1 MQQIVSQKWQES
13 YDGLS
18 KRAVEILRLLDEGLS
33 DREIAD
39 RLVMTINTVK
49 WYNRQIYS
57 SLGVGSRTQAIA
69 RAREL
74 HLLDEDSESTP
85 PIELVSHTSR
95 HNLPVETTHFIGREN
110 ELNVIKHLLNTV
122 HLLTLVGPPGTGK
135 TRLGLQTAWDL
146 VDTFRDGV
154 YFISLAPI
162 TDPDMVT
169 NNIAG
174 CIGVKAVPDEPI
186 IETTKRFLRERHM
199 LLVLDNFE
207 HLLAA
212 APQIGELLAAAP
224 DLKVLATS
232 REPLHL
238 YGEQEY
244 AVPPLALP
252 DMEHLS
258 PEALLTCESVALFM
272 QQARA
277 VRADFELT
285 SENAHDVAQICI
297 RLEGLPLAIEL
308 AAARS
313 KLLTPSALL
322 ARLNSRLDTLTGG
335 AHNLPPR
342 QRTLRQT
349 IGWSYELLTDE
360 EKKLF
365 ARLAVFRG
373 GRSLEAVEAVCEPG
387 LNIDALEGIESL
399 LNKSLLFQQ
408 AGRDGEPRFFMLETL
423 HEYAGEQLEA
433 SGEAE
438 MMRRRHAEYYVDYA
452 EHAEPEFRQAGFSH
466 WMSCVDA
473 ESGNMCGA
481 LEWAFSGG
489 DVILGL
495 RLVASLRDYW
505 IMSSGFTDGKM
516 WTQRALTNCQ
526 TVPPDLH
533 VRVLTTAGMI
543 HFYLSNRDL
552 QKQLLQ
558 KAVQIARARTNPLNL
573 AWALTFLGSASI
585 GVPTEYEE
593 GVAVTEEGLEI
604 FRQIGHKPGMAQAL
618 NIIGEIART
627 YGNYERAR
635 VVYEECL
642 RLVRETGEIRRE
654 SMILSNLG
662 FSAMHQGDVDRAHRL
677 FRQSFEKLLQLS
689 YDKHLIV
696 SNVLAQVLT
705 IAAKGD
711 PERAARL
718 IGAAEA
724 SLEKMGAGLQPG
736 RQSEYERTLSL
747 VRSQLDPATFEAC
760 WNEGRPMSLD
770 QMVAHAL
777 QPEES

>member
-1 MQQIVSQKWQES
+1 MIPQKWQAP

-18 KRAVEILRLLDEGLS
+18 KRAVEILRLLDQGLS
-33 DREIAD
+33 DREIAE

-74 HLLDEDSESTP
+74 QLLNGDHEAESYPREVHTP
-85 PIELVSHTSR
+85 PK

-110 ELNVIKHLLNTV
+110 ELNVIKNLLDTA

-146 VDTFRDGV
+146 VDIFRDGV
-154 YFISLAPI
+154 YFLSLAPI

-186 IETTKRFLRERHM
+186 IETTKHFLRERRM

-252 DMEHLS
+252 DMEHLDL
-258 PEALLTCESVALFM
+258 EALANCESAALFL

-285 SENAHDVAQICI
+285 PENAHDVAQICI

-360 EKKLF
+360 EKRLF

-373 GRSLEAVEAVCEPG
+373 GRSLEAVETVCEPG
-387 LNIDALEGIESL
+387 LNIDVLEGIESL

-408 AGRDGEPRFFMLETL
+408 ADRDGEPRFFMLETI
-423 HEYAGEQLEA
+423 HEYAWEQLEA

-438 MMRRRHAEYYVDYA
+438 IMRRRHAEYYVDYA
-452 EHAEPEFRQAGFSH
+452 EHAEPEFRQAKFSH

-489 DVILGL
+489 DVMLGL

-505 IMSSGFTDGKM
+505 IMSGGFTDGKM

-526 TVPPDLH
+526 SVPPDLH

-543 HFYLSNRDL
+543 HFYLPNRDL

-593 GVAVTEEGLEI
+593 GVAVTEEGLAI
-604 FRQIGHKPGMAQAL
+604 FRQLGHKPGMAQAL

-627 YGNYERAR
+627 YGDDERAR
-635 VVYEECL
+635 MVYEECL
-642 RLVRETGEIRRE
+642 RLVHETGETRRE

-662 FSAMHQGDVDRAHRL
+662 FSAMYQGDVDRAHRL
-677 FRQSFEKLLQLS
+677 FRQSFEKLLQLG

-696 SNVLAQVLT
+696 SSVLAQVLT

-718 IGAAEA
+718 IGGAEA
-724 SLEKMGAGLQPG
+724 SLEKMGVGLQPG
-736 RQSEYERTLSL
+736 NQPEYERTLSF

-760 WNEGRPMSLD
+760 WNEGRAMSLD

>member
-186 IETTKRFLRERHM
+186 IETTKRFLRERHT

-224 DLKVLATS
+224 GLKVLATS

-277 VRADFELT
+277 VRSDFELT
-285 SENAHDVAQICI
+285 PENAHDVAQICI

-313 KLLTPSALL
+313 KLLTPGALL

-408 AGRDGEPRFFMLETL
+408 AGHDGEPRFFMLETL

-505 IMSSGFTDGKM
+505 IMSGGFTDGQM

-543 HFYLSNRDL
+543 HFSLSNRDL

-627 YGNYERAR
+627 YGNDERAR

-662 FSAMHQGDVDRAHRL
+662 FNAMHQGDVDRAHRL
-677 FRQSFEKLLQLS
+677 FRQSFEKLLQLG

-718 IGAAEA
+718 IGGAEA
-724 SLEKMGAGLQPG
+724 SLEEMGVGLQPG
-736 RQSEYERTLSL
+736 NQLEYERTLSL

-760 WNEGRPMSLD
+760 WNEGRTMSIE